1 MANDPYSTDIYN
13 SAYYPGGGL
22 DYYTSPAP
30 PYPRGGVATSRP
42 RSADN
47 SMRALYSPLN
57 DITARAFGEQPKGVQ
72 MAIDPLGSMLGGL
85 FGGSKRPS
93 TPYWQK
99 LANKEW
105 AQANAAMSAAY
116 QMYEPQLRLAQR
128 SAADYGDLH
137 RRAAND
143 QLAFEMRSATTKR
156 SGDLADFQRLGG
168 DYVAGMRNTNPLLA
182 QYYDTA
188 QSNMALGSALS
199 PQQQMELENY
209 VRQGQAARGMGMGPA
224 DVYEEALSKT
234 TYGENLRQNRMQEAR
249 GALGLYGDIFQA
261 TTGRPTMT
269 PTPAGVNVMAPETGI
284 GINDY
289 LSMGINFQNQDANAA
304 AAKRAQQMAL
314 IGAGIGAVG
323 SIGGGVLGGMC
334 WIAREV
340 YGEAS
345 PRWRQFR
352 TWLVTKAPAKL
363 LAGYLQH
370 GERAAAWLR
379 EHPERVPDVRAW
391 MDEQLALN

>member
-1 MANDPYSTDIYN
+1 MASDPYSTELYN

-22 DYYTSPAP
+22 DYYTSAAP
-30 PYPRGGVATSRP
+30 PYPSGGAVASRP
-42 RSADN
+42 RSAGSFNVSDQDMLRN
-47 SMRALYSPLN
+47 IATGGIYSLAG
-57 DITARAFGEQPKGVQ
+57 DISKGRL
-72 MAIDPLGSMLGGL
+72 PFSSL
-85 FGGSKRPS
+85 FGGGGGSS
-93 TPYWQK
+93 TPYWKK

-128 SAADYGDLH
+128 SAADYGDLY

-168 DYVAGMRNTNPLLA
+168 DYVSGMRNTNPLLA

-224 DVYEEALSKT
+224 DVYEEALAKT
-234 TYGENLRQNRMQEAR
+234 SYGENLRQNRMQEAR

-261 TTGRPTMT
+261 TTGRPTMS

-284 GINDY
+284 GVNDY

-323 SIGGGVLGGMC
+323 SLGGGALGGMC

-352 TWLVTKAPAKL
+352 QWLLTRAPAKL
-363 LAGYLQH
+363 LTGYLKH

-379 EHPERVPDVRAW
+379 AHPERIPDVRAW
-391 MDEQLALN
+391 MDEQLELAA

>member
-1 MANDPYSTDIYN
+1 MASDPYSTDIYN
-13 SAYYPGGGL
+13 SASYPGGGL
-22 DYYTSPAP
+22 SYYTSAAP
-30 PYPRGGVATSRP
+30 PYGANFSTSRP
-42 RSADN
+42 RSAGGGRNESLDQ
-47 SMRALYSPLN
+47 LYPGTYDPTGFLN
-57 DITARAFGEQPKGVQ
+57 KFDVVGG
-72 MAIDPLGSMLGGL
+72 AIRGM
-85 FGGSKRPS
+85 FGGNDRPS
-93 TPYWQK
+93 KPYWQK

-168 DYVAGMRNTNPLLA
+168 DYVAGLRNTNPLLA

-314 IGAGIGAVG
+314 IGAGIGAAG
-323 SIGGGVLGGMC
+323 SIGGGFLKGGMC

-379 EHPERVPDVRAW
+379 AHPERLPDVRAW
-391 MDEQLALN
+391 MDEQLATA